1 MLQPYQEKKQR
12 MTDGIYAESRM
23 LGDVKFH
30 QHQSINPNTIEQWKD
45 DYNTDFLGNVTWQL
59 AESFGYP
66 KNNNNITQISRK
78 NPAEPQTFP
87 VSFAQQRLWILA
99 QLEPD
104 SPFYNMFKAVHLQ
117 GRINIEILER
127 SLNEIVHRHEIL
139 RTNFK
144 EVEENPV
151 QVIAPRATLKISVVD
166 LQGLSRQE
174 QSEQL
179 QLLATEDQL
188 QPFDLTKGILLR
200 VTLVQLKSESS
211 ALLLTMHHIISD
223 GWSMGVLLKEL
234 SSLYQ
239 VFLLGDG
246 SVLPELPIQYA
257 DFTIWQRQ
265 WLQGETQGFI
275 TIQNQINYWKQQL
288 AAAPPL
294 LELPTDSPRPSVQT
308 FRGGCFSFQLEA
320 KLTAS
325 LKELS
330 HKSATTLFMTLMAA
344 YVTLLSRYS
353 GQDDILVGTPIA
365 NRNYQELEG
374 LIGFFV
380 NTLVMRTRLEDNP
393 SFEELLRQVRSV
405 CTNAYA
411 NQDVPFEQIIET
423 LQIER
428 SLSHSPLFQVMFV
441 LQNVAM
447 EELETP
453 ELKIAHLPLDNV
465 NAKFDLTL
473 QMWETNTEEGNSLQG
488 FWQYNTDLFDQN
500 TIARMTGHFQ
510 TLLEAIVT
518 NPQESVG
525 TLPLLTKKERHQLL
539 VEWNNTDTTYT
550 YTQCLHQLFEEQ
562 VKRTPEAVAVVY
574 SDQQLT
580 YNELNCRANQLAHY
594 LQSLGV
600 KPDQLV
606 GICLERSLDMI
617 VGLLGILKAG
627 GAYVPL
633 DPEYPIER
641 LSFMLEDAQLS
652 VLLTQQKL
660 RETLPQH
667 QASIICLDT
676 DWEKIAENSHSN
688 LENTVTPDNLAYV
701 IYTSGSTGK
710 PKGVLV
716 NHSNV
721 VRLFAAT
728 DAWYNFNS
736 QDVWSLFHSY
746 AFDFSV
752 WEMWGALLYGG
763 RLVVVPYLVTR
774 SPEAFYQLLCQ
785 EKVTILNQ
793 TPTAFRQ
800 LIQLEESQ
808 ENLGN
813 LSLRLVIFGGEALEI
828 NSLQPWFQRH
838 GDQFPQLVNMYGIT
852 ETTVHVTYRPLSM
865 TDLDSTASVI
875 GCPIPDL
882 QVYLLDQYLQLVP
895 VGVPGEMYV
904 GGAGVTKGYL
914 NRPEL
919 TTERFIPSPFENSN
933 KLYKTGDLAR
943 YLPKG
948 ELEYLGRIDN
958 QVKIR
963 GFRIELG
970 EIEAL
975 LASHP
980 QIWETVV
987 IVRDDTTGDKRLVA
1001 YIVPQSEKTITINE
1015 IRQFLKAKLP
1025 GYMIPNAFV
1034 ILDALPLTANGKI
1047 DRRALPP
1054 PESSSETSDKYVA
1067 PRTPI
1072 EDILVTIWSE
1082 VLKVE
1087 KVGINDNFFEL
1098 GGHSLL
1104 ATKLVAQIRDR
1115 LKVELPLR
1123 QLFNSAT
1130 LAELAEGI
1138 EQLKQKKPDSIVP
1151 AILPRKRR

>member
-1 MLQPYQEKKQR
+1 VQ
-12 MTDGIYAESRM
+12 A
-23 LGDVKFH
+23 
-30 QHQSINPNTIEQWKD
+30 
-45 DYNTDFLGNVTWQL
+45 TW
-59 AESFGYP
+59 
-66 KNNNNITQISRK
+66 
-78 NPAEPQTFP
+78 
-87 VSFAQQRLWILA
+87 
-99 QLEPD
+99 
-104 SPFYNMFKAVHLQ
+104 
-117 GRINIEILER
+117 
-127 SLNEIVHRHEIL
+127 
-139 RTNFK
+139 
-144 EVEENPV
+144 
-151 QVIAPRATLKISVVD
+151 
-166 LQGLSRQE
+166 GL
-174 QSEQL
+174 
-179 QLLATEDQL
+179 
-188 QPFDLTKGILLR
+188 
-200 VTLVQLKSESS
+200 
-211 ALLLTMHHIISD
+211 
-223 GWSMGVLLKEL
+223 
-234 SSLYQ
+234 
-239 VFLLGDG
+239 
-246 SVLPELPIQYA
+246 
-257 DFTIWQRQ
+257 
-265 WLQGETQGFI
+265 
-275 TIQNQINYWKQQL
+275 
-288 AAAPPL
+288 
-294 LELPTDSPRPSVQT
+294 
-308 FRGGCFSFQLEA
+308 
-320 KLTAS
+320 
-325 LKELS
+325 
-330 HKSATTLFMTLMAA
+330 
-344 YVTLLSRYS
+344 LLSRYS
-353 GQDDILVGTPIA
+353 QETDIVFGATVSGRETSIAGIEAMVGLFI
-365 NRNYQELEG
+365 
-374 LIGFFV
+374 
-380 NTLVMRTRLEDNP
+380 NTLPMRIQVKPDTSALTLLKDLQAQLVESNQYSYSSLAEIQTWSEIPRSASLFDSIVVFENYPVDATAVLGNDSFYLENIQVSQQTNYPLTLIALPGEQLQVRISYDTNRFDDGTITRL
-393 SFEELLRQVRSV
+393 L
-405 CTNAYA
+405 
-411 NQDVPFEQIIET
+411 
-423 LQIER
+423 
-428 SLSHSPLFQVMFV
+428 
-441 LQNVAM
+441 
-447 EELETP
+447 
-453 ELKIAHLPLDNV
+453 
-465 NAKFDLTL
+465 
-473 QMWETNTEEGNSLQG
+473 
-488 FWQYNTDLFDQN
+488 
-500 TIARMTGHFQ
+500 GHFQ
-510 TLLEAIVT
+510 TLLEGIVA
-518 NPQESVG
+518 NPEARVSQ
-525 TLPLLTKKERHQLL
+525 LPLLTEFEKNQLL
-539 VEWNNTDTTYT
+539 IDGHNPQVDYPVTK
-550 YTQCLHQLFEEQ
+550 CLHQLFEEQ

-580 YNELNCRANQLAHY
+580 YNELNNRANHLAHY

-606 GICLERSLDMI
+606 GICLERSLEMI

-660 RETLPQH
+660 GETLPQH

-676 DWEKIAENSHSN
+676 DWEKIAENSQSN
-688 LENTVTPDNLAYV
+688 PENTVTPDNLAYV

-800 LIQLEESQ
+800 LIQAEESLKGSFPLSRGDRSSTTD
-808 ENLGN
+808 ND

-838 GDQFPQLVNMYGIT
+838 GDQCPQLVNMYGIT

-875 GCPIPDL
+875 GRPIPDL

-919 TTERFIPSPFENSN
+919 TTERFISSPFEKDEVIPPTPLNKGGNEPS

-1025 GYMIPNAFV
+1025 SYMIPNAFV

-1054 PESSSETSDKYVA
+1054 PESSSEPSEKYVA
-1067 PRTPI
+1067 PRNPI
-1072 EDILVTIWSE
+1072 EDILVNVWSE
-1082 VLKVE
+1082 ILKVE

-1130 LAELAEGI
+1130 LAELAQGI
-1138 EQLKQKKPDSIVP
+1138 EQLKQEKSDTIIP
-1151 AILPRKRR
+1151 AILPRKRK